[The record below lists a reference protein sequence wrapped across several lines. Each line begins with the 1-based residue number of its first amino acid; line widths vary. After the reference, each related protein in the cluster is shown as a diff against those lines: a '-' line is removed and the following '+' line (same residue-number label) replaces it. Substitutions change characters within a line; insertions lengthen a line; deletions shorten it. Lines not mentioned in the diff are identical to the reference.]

1 MDDLATTTLHDTR
14 PVAPCVPPSD
24 RILAWVADAPGQKFS
39 RRELMVG
46 ALGPEQIEVT
56 VESCGLCASDLAM
69 WRNQWQRSRYPFV
82 GGHEI
87 IGRVCAVGARA
98 LGVTVGQRVGLG
110 WYSGSCLVCHACRAG
125 QLHQCPDLKRLIID
139 GQGGFAERVRTHWAW
154 AFPLPEA
161 LPSALAGPLF
171 CGGITVFAPIAEFVQ
186 PTHRV
191 AVVGVGG
198 LGHLALQFL
207 NRFGCEVTAFVEPGA
222 AVDEVISFGAHHV
235 LPSDLTAAD
244 LRRAGPFDFVLVTTS
259 APIDLTPFA
268 HALAHRGRLHVLGV
282 GCAPLAFSPDVLM
295 ANAAQVSASAI
306 GSPGRMLDMLAFSAR
321 HRILPQ
327 VESFPMSSINDAFD
341 RLASG
346 QARYRI
352 VLQAEAR

>member
-1 MDDLATTTLHDTR
+1 MDDITAIERQQSTNVV
-14 PVAPCVPPSD
+14 PCAPPD
-24 RILAWVADAPGQKFS
+24 QRILAWVAETPGKQFA

-46 ALGPEQIEVT
+46 PLAAEQIEVT

-87 IGRVCAVGARA
+87 IGRVSAVGMRA

-110 WYSGSCLVCHACRAG
+110 WYSGSCLICHACRAG
-125 QLHQCPDLKRLIID
+125 HLHQCQDLKRLIID
-139 GQGGFAERVRTHWAW
+139 GHGGFAERVRTHWAW
-154 AFPLPEA
+154 AFPVPES

-171 CGGITVFAPIAEFVQ
+171 CGGITVFSPIAEFVHA
-186 PTHRV
+186 THRV

-222 AVDEVISFGAHHV
+222 AVDEASTLGAHHV
-235 LPSDLTAAD
+235 LPSDSSAAD
-244 LRRAGPFDFVLVTTS
+244 LRRAGPFDFILVTTA
-259 APIDLTPFA
+259 APIDLAPFA
-268 HALAHRGRLHVLGV
+268 QALAHRGRLHVLGV
-282 GCAPLAFSPDVLM
+282 GCAPLAFSPDLLM
-295 ANAAQVSASAI
+295 PNAAQVSASAI
-306 GSPGRMLDMLAFSAR
+306 GSPGRMLDMLAFAAR
-321 HRILPQ
+321 HSILPQ
-327 VESFPMSSINDAFD
+327 VESFPMSSINDAFE

-346 QARYRI
+346 KARYRI
-352 VLQAEAR
+352 VMQAEAR